1 MSNNYFGIDFGTT
14 NSAVVA
20 ITEIAENNFSIN
32 KSGESEK
39 APLPSFVAINKSTGE
54 VRTGLTAKR
63 NISNSDEYI
72 TFSSVKSI
80 IGEELSWNIAG
91 KTWTPIDIA
100 AELFKALKNNTA
112 NKLNFDLSEAV
123 LAVPIGFSSEK
134 KNNLR
139 KAASMAGIDIKM
151 FISEPTAAFCSR
163 AHELGKF
170 KNIAVFDWGGGTLDV
185 VVIRVDGTKINE
197 LATTGINLAGN
208 DIDKKIA
215 EKICLKM
222 SRKINQ
228 DFTFDDLSSKA
239 QLTLLRECETA
250 KCALADEDFATV
262 RSMSSLDNYGRP
274 NEQIDYDF
282 FSVLIENEVNI
293 AYECLI
299 KALSEAGMNK
309 ESIDCILCVGGS
321 SRLRPFQEKLLA
333 TFDREKVIFPHDAM
347 WDIAG
352 GASQVSYRPG
362 CYTLNKPIGILL
374 SNNKFFPLLNIGQ
387 RLPTQEKKITLGVT
401 ESNEKGTPEAMFVL
415 TDAENEYEQSF
426 LEYFPVK
433 LRGFSDEVLQ
443 VNCYIDSDL
452 VFKMKVSSN
461 RTPDRYFRV
470 WTYNQI
476 KISYDI
482 EGDNTDAKYEK

>member
-20 ITEIAENNFSIN
+20 ITEIDENNFSIN

-39 APLPSFVAINKSTGE
+39 APLPSFVAINKNTGE

-100 AELFKALKNNTA
+100 AEL
-112 NKLNFDLSEAV
+112 
-123 LAVPIGFSSEK
+123 
-134 KNNLR
+134 
-139 KAASMAGIDIKM
+139 
-151 FISEPTAAFCSR
+151 
-163 AHELGKF
+163 
-170 KNIAVFDWGGGTLDV
+170 
-185 VVIRVDGTKINE
+185 
-197 LATTGINLAGN
+197 
-208 DIDKKIA
+208 
-215 EKICLKM
+215 
-222 SRKINQ
+222 
-228 DFTFDDLSSKA
+228 
-239 QLTLLRECETA
+239 CETA

-293 AYECLI
+293 AYECLT

-352 GASQVSYRPG
+352 GASQVS
-362 CYTLNKPIGILL
+362 
-374 SNNKFFPLLNIGQ
+374 
-387 RLPTQEKKITLGVT
+387 
-401 ESNEKGTPEAMFVL
+401 
-415 TDAENEYEQSF
+415 
-426 LEYFPVK
+426 
-433 LRGFSDEVLQ
+433 
-443 VNCYIDSDL
+443 
-452 VFKMKVSSN
+452 
-461 RTPDRYFRV
+461 
-470 WTYNQI
+470 
-476 KISYDI
+476 
-482 EGDNTDAKYEK
+482 